1 MTQPAPDSSPN
12 PKPRVF
18 ALLGAL
24 LFAGFLLTGLSGYL
38 ISRNSIRKAILQDEL
53 PLSSDNI
60 YSEIQRDLF
69 RPILIS
75 SLMANDTFVRD
86 WIAHGEQNP
95 DLIIRYLE
103 RIQEKYGTITSFL
116 VSEATR
122 NYYHSKSVLKVVRED
137 NPADAWFFRVRTMQ
151 DDYEINV
158 DPDMANKNA
167 MTIFI
172 NYRVLNN
179 DGQFLAATGVGLT
192 VNAVKHLMQ
201 EYRTRYHRDI
211 YFYDRKGNLILHS
224 LAPEE
229 EKNLSRHNSE
239 SALHDLLA
247 RINSGETKAT
257 ISAVGKNGA
266 MANYRFIPE
275 LNWILVVEQRSDGTR
290 SILLHSIGFTLLIY
304 FITSLLL
311 LKVIRMVM
319 RRYQQKL
326 ESRNLRLEEQNAKIA
341 QQANALAEANKK
353 LDALHREKDEF
364 IGITVHDLKNPLHAV
379 LGFTDLLRQA
389 ETDAEKSEYIAEI
402 HTSSR
407 NMLEQVEG
415 LLSLTELETP
425 TDVKLEN
432 IEVKQLIRRVVESY
446 DHQSRDKEI
455 SLITHLPMEP
465 LWVRGHEEWII
476 SSIGNLVSN
485 AIKYSP
491 PGKNVTISL
500 RKGDAAVE
508 IAVTDQ
514 GQGIS
519 EKDKARLFRKFE
531 RLSSRPTGGE
541 SSSGLGLYLVQQM
554 VTRMGGRVRC
564 ESKQGEHAGS
574 TFTLFLREAHTSPDG
589 N

>member
-1 MTQPAPDSSPN
+1 MTKPAPDSSPS

-18 ALLGAL
+18 ALLGSL
-24 LFAGFLLTGLSGYL
+24 LFAGFLLTGLSSYL

-69 RPILIS
+69 QPILIS

-95 DLIIRYLE
+95 EQIIRYLD

-116 VSEATR
+116 VSESTR
-122 NYYHSKSVLKVVRED
+122 KYYHAKSILKTVRED
-137 NPADAWFFRVRTMQ
+137 NPADAWFFRVRKMNE
-151 DDYEINV
+151 DYEINV

-172 NYRVLNN
+172 NYRVLNK

-192 VNAVKHLMQ
+192 VNAVKNLMQ
-201 EYRTRYHRDI
+201 EYRVRYHRDI
-211 YFYDRKGNLILHS
+211 YFYDRNGKLILHS
-224 LAPEE
+224 LSPEE
-229 EKNLSRHNSE
+229 EKNISHHNSE
-239 SALHDLLA
+239 AALHELMA
-247 RINSGETKAT
+247 RITAGETKAT

-304 FITSLLL
+304 FITALLL

-319 RRYQQKL
+319 LRYQQNL

-341 QQANALAEANKK
+341 QQAEALIEANKK
-353 LDALHREKDEF
+353 LDALHQEKDEL

-379 LGFTDLLRQA
+379 LGFTELLRQT
-389 ETDAEKSEYIAEI
+389 ETDPEKNEYITEVQ
-402 HTSSR
+402 TSSR

-415 LLSLTELETP
+415 LLRLTELETP
-425 TDVKLEN
+425 TEIKMES
-432 IEVKQLIRRVVESY
+432 IEAKQLIRRVVEIY
-446 DHQSRDKEI
+446 DHQAKDKEI

-465 LWVRGHEEWII
+465 LWIHGHEEWVI
-476 SSIGNLVSN
+476 SAVGNLISN

-500 RKGDAAVE
+500 RKGDASVE

-514 GQGIS
+514 GLGIS
-519 EKDKARLFRKFE
+519 EKDKGRLFRKFE

-541 SSSGLGLYLVQQM
+541 SSSGLGLYLVHQM
-554 VTRMGGRVRC
+554 VTRMEGRVRC
-564 ESKQGEHAGS
+564 ESKQGDNPGS
-574 TFTLFLREAHTSPDG
+574 TFTLSLREARLS
-589 N
+589 